1 MKKNILLF
9 IVLFLGFCNNT
20 LYAQLARL
28 YTTESELSSSL
39 ITQICQD
46 HEGMIWIATENG
58 LNKFD
63 GNKMTSYFHH
73 RGDAHSLSNNFVNA
87 LFVDSQGHLFVGTHA
102 GVQMYLPQTNN
113 FTPTTINKE
122 TGKPFDQ
129 NVTAIVELPDG
140 KLLAS
145 GYQIVQLHIEGD
157 QLYETIYQNLEN
169 IKGIGRMRSACD
181 GTIWFT
187 QRYKGINHFNPTNKN
202 NVQTYFCENNSSIV
216 STNLCCNGQGTA
228 FFGTQQHGLYTFN
241 TKAQQVICLTPNFT
255 HPIYTI
261 YPNNDEEIYIGTD
274 GFGLKC
280 YNTRTQKISSISLEY
295 PFLNPAKL
303 KIHAIFRDKNGSLWL
318 GIYQK
323 GVLMVP
329 RQEQKFNYIGSKS
342 YEKNLIG
349 NNAISAL
356 AQDEQGNYWI
366 GTDNDGIYQLNNKRR
381 TVNHLVPGNN
391 SNVPNIIP
399 SLYRSSTNQI
409 WYGSLGQGMGWKDPR
424 TSQCQPLRSTQYP
437 DLHYLDVYDFAED
450 RHQKLW
456 IGTLGKGLF
465 CYNLKTGDLQH
476 DSLVSQQTNV
486 WINCLHYASATDTL
500 YIGTYNGAYAVHALT
515 QKITVI
521 FLQSIVNAMTTDHK
535 GDLWMGTNDGLFRR
549 AQGQTKLDTITIND
563 APNGMII
570 YSIHEDNNNQL
581 WMGTNQG
588 LICLNTLTLKADYYY
603 AADGLQGNEFCRN
616 SSLIDQQKQLWFGGI
631 NGITYF
637 NPDNIMHSRKDFNI
651 ALSNFYIYNQSISS
665 HDYRIKHK
673 ENNFTFELTA
683 LDFAIP
689 RKHITYQYSLNGNR
703 WISMMKGVY
712 KISFNN
718 LPAQRYHL
726 RIRAQYYDVESNEL
740 NFNIIVLPP
749 WWRSWWA
756 WTIYIL
762 IGFIVVGIILWLGYK
777 RYQSKLEIKRY
788 IQEEKEKEAKL
799 QFLIN
804 ISHEIRTPMS
814 LIISPLQKLIENDED
829 TSLRKR
835 NYSLM
840 YRNAHRILNLVN
852 QLLDVRKI
860 EKGQMHLLFKQTEM
874 VAFIEDVC
882 ENFIQ
887 LSTRKNIKLRFV
899 HSDIEQLKLWID
911 PSNFDKIIFNLLSN
925 AFKFTPEG
933 GEVVI
938 ELTQTTQS
946 AQIVVRDTGKG
957 LIEADKEKIFDRF
970 FQSKQDSNGAA
981 IGTGIGL
988 NLTRSLVELHHGTI
1002 QADNNGEH
1010 QPGCHFTI
1018 TLPLESSHLAEEDMI
1033 TEKRPENVESEVIS
1047 DQTNE
1052 RLASTS
1058 ETCYSNEAKEV
1069 VRIKSKTKYHVLI
1082 VEDDEE
1088 INEYLCRELAEDF
1101 HLTSCGNGKEAI
1113 ELLHKQSFNLV
1124 VSDIM
1129 MPEMDGISLCKHIK
1143 QHLQFNHIP
1152 IILLT
1157 AKTRE
1162 TDNITGLAVGADA
1175 YITKPFSLN
1184 ILRSTILSLIQ
1195 NRLALKNSFSGTQE
1209 IGNKVESPTLQSP
1222 DEKLMERIIKVVN
1235 DNLSNTEISVKQ
1247 IADEIGISTVHLN
1260 RKLKEL
1266 TNQTSS
1272 RFIRNIR
1279 LQAAARL
1286 LAEKKHSIAEV
1297 SDLTGFSDPNYFSKS
1312 FKELYGMYPTAY
1324 MKENNPT
1331 ETD

>member
-1 MKKNILLF
+1 
-9 IVLFLGFCNNT
+9 
-20 LYAQLARL
+20 
-28 YTTESELSSSL
+28 
-39 ITQICQD
+39 
-46 HEGMIWIATENG
+46 
-58 LNKFD
+58 
-63 GNKMTSYFHH
+63 
-73 RGDAHSLSNNFVNA
+73 
-87 LFVDSQGHLFVGTHA
+87 
-102 GVQMYLPQTNN
+102 
-113 FTPTTINKE
+113 
-122 TGKPFDQ
+122 
-129 NVTAIVELPDG
+129 
-140 KLLAS
+140 
-145 GYQIVQLHIEGD
+145 
-157 QLYETIYQNLEN
+157 
-169 IKGIGRMRSACD
+169 
-181 GTIWFT
+181 
-187 QRYKGINHFNPTNKN
+187 
-202 NVQTYFCENNSSIV
+202 
-216 STNLCCNGQGTA
+216 
-228 FFGTQQHGLYTFN
+228 
-241 TKAQQVICLTPNFT
+241 
-255 HPIYTI
+255 
-261 YPNNDEEIYIGTD
+261 
-274 GFGLKC
+274 
-280 YNTRTQKISSISLEY
+280 
-295 PFLNPAKL
+295 
-303 KIHAIFRDKNGSLWL
+303 
-318 GIYQK
+318 
-323 GVLMVP
+323 
-329 RQEQKFNYIGSKS
+329 
-342 YEKNLIG
+342 
-349 NNAISAL
+349 
-356 AQDEQGNYWI
+356 
-366 GTDNDGIYQLNNKRR
+366 
-381 TVNHLVPGNN
+381 
-391 SNVPNIIP
+391 
-399 SLYRSSTNQI
+399 
-409 WYGSLGQGMGWKDPR
+409 
-424 TSQCQPLRSTQYP
+424 
-437 DLHYLDVYDFAED
+437 
-450 RHQKLW
+450 
-456 IGTLGKGLF
+456 
-465 CYNLKTGDLQH
+465 
-476 DSLVSQQTNV
+476 
-486 WINCLHYASATDTL
+486 
-500 YIGTYNGAYAVHALT
+500 
-515 QKITVI
+515 
-521 FLQSIVNAMTTDHK
+521 MTTDHK

-549 AQGQTKLDTITIND
+549 TKDQAKLDTITIND

-570 YSIHEDNNNQL
+570 YSICEDNNNQL

-637 NPDNIMHSRKDFNI
+637 NPDQIVRSRKDFNI
-651 ALSNFYIYNQSISS
+651 ALSNFYIYNQSIPG

-683 LDFAIP
+683 LNFAIP
-689 RKHITYQYSLNGNR
+689 REHITYQYSLNGNR
-703 WISMMKGVY
+703 WVSMMKGVS

-726 RIRAQYYDVESNEL
+726 RIRAKYYDVESNEL
-740 NFNIIVLPP
+740 NFSITVLPP

-814 LIISPLQKLIENDED
+814 LIISPLQKLMENDED
-829 TSLRKR
+829 ISLRKR

-840 YRNAHRILNLVN
+840 YKNAHRILNLVN

-874 VAFIEDVC
+874 VSFIEDVC
-882 ENFIQ
+882 ENFTQ

-899 HSDIEQLKLWID
+899 HSDIKQLKLWID

-988 NLTRSLVELHHGTI
+988 NLTRSLVELHHGII
-1002 QADNNGEH
+1002 QADNNGEN

-1018 TLPLESSHLAEEDMI
+1018 TLPLESSHLGKEDMI
-1033 TEKRPENVESEVIS
+1033 TEDKPENIESEDIS
-1047 DQTNE
+1047 DQTND
-1052 RLASTS
+1052 RLVSTP
-1058 ETCYSNEAKEV
+1058 ETCYSNEAKEA

-1113 ELLHKQSFNLV
+1113 ELLHKQPFNIV

-1162 TDNITGLAVGADA
+1162 TDNITGLSVGADA

-1184 ILRSTILSLIQ
+1184 ILRSTILNLIQ

-1209 IGNKVESPTLQSP
+1209 VGDKVESPTLQSP

-1266 TNQTSS
+1266 TNQTTS

-1324 MKENNPT
+1324 MKENNST